1 MEEFEIR
8 TDIAKIRDLRIEANF
23 EDLTAAVRE
32 ISAPYQ
38 NLVVLP
44 ETVKNAASDRAR
56 LRKLRTRLDE
66 QRKEVKTACM
76 APVKAYEEALAPAF
90 AEIDKAVENIDTQV
104 KKFESQAVEEKLAE
118 LEAFFNE
125 HLNEAVE
132 GYVSW
137 AKIREM
143 HPKWVN
149 KGYELTQAKNDIMLD
164 LGHVESGLAALR
176 GYPQQ
181 HKAVLLDE
189 FKRRYDLGDVVARYA
204 RIMEV
209 EAYERQRA
217 ERKKAEDAARAQQEA
232 EKPQTRETT
241 PQAAENPAEGQEMA
255 ESAIQEPIYKADFR
269 VYGTREQLMELK
281 KYMKAKGIRVEP
293 VPREG

>member
-8 TDIAKIRDLRIEANF
+8 TDIARIRDLRIEANF
-23 EDLTAAVRE
+23 EALTAAVHE
-32 ISAPYQ
+32 IAAPYQ
-38 NLVVLP
+38 NMVVLP
-44 ETVKNAASDRAR
+44 ETVKNAATDRAR

-66 QRKEVKTACM
+66 QRKEVKAACM
-76 APVKAYEEALAPAF
+76 APVKAYEDELAPAF

-104 KKFESQAVEEKLAE
+104 KNFEHQAAEEKMAE

-125 HLNEAVE
+125 KLSEAAE

-137 AKIREM
+137 AKIRDM

-149 KGYELTQAKNDIMLD
+149 KGYELTQAKNDIMID

-176 GYPQQ
+176 GYPEQ
-181 HKAVLLDE
+181 HKAILLDE
-189 FKRRYDLGDVVARYA
+189 FKKRYDLADVVSRYA
-204 RIMEV
+204 RIMEI

-217 ERKKAEDAARAQQEA
+217 KRKQAEEAAKAQQAA
-232 EKPQTRETT
+232 EKPQERETT
-241 PQAAENPAEGQEMA
+241 PQAQEKPAQGQEMA
-255 ESAIQEPIYKADFR
+255 ENTIQEPIYKADFR

-281 KYMKAKGIRVEP
+281 RYMKANGIRVEP
-293 VPREG
+293 VPKEG

>member
-8 TDIAKIRDLRIEANF
+8 TDIAKIRETRIEANF
-23 EDLTAAVRE
+23 EALTAAVHE
-32 ISAPYQ
+32 IAAPYQ
-38 NLVVLP
+38 NMVVTQD
-44 ETVKNAASDRAR
+44 TVKNAASDRAR

-90 AEIDKAVENIDTQV
+90 AEIDKAVDNIDVQV

-125 HLNEAVE
+125 KLSEAVE

-143 HPKWVN
+143 HPRWVN
-149 KGYELTQAKNDIMLD
+149 KGYELTQAKNDIMID

-176 GYPQQ
+176 GYPEQ
-181 HKAVLLDE
+181 HRAILLDE
-189 FKRRYDLGDVVARYA
+189 FKKRFDLSDVVARYA
-204 RIMEV
+204 RIMEI

-217 ERKKAEDAARAQQEA
+217 ERKKAEEAEKATQTA
-232 EKPQTRETT
+232 EKPQPRETT
-241 PQAAENPAEGQEMA
+241 PAAAEKPAQGQEMA
-255 ESAIQEPIYKADFR
+255 DSAIQEPIYKADFR

-281 KYMKAKGIRVEP
+281 RYMKASGIRVEP
-293 VPREG
+293 VPKE

>member
-32 ISAPYQ
+32 IAAPYQ

-90 AEIDKAVENIDTQV
+90 AEIDKAVDNIDTQV
-104 KKFESQAVEEKLAE
+104 KNFENMEREEKLAE

-125 HLNEAVE
+125 KLSEAAE

-149 KGYELTQAKNDIMLD
+149 KGYELTQAKNDIMVD
-164 LGHVESGLAALR
+164 MGHVESGLAALR
-176 GYPQQ
+176 GYPEQ
-181 HKAVLLDE
+181 HRAILLDE

-204 RIMEV
+204 RIMEI
-209 EAYERQRA
+209 EAYERQRN
-217 ERKKAEDAARAQQEA
+217 ERRKAEEAAKAQQAE
-232 EKPQTRETT
+232 EKPQSRETT
-241 PQAAENPAEGQEMA
+241 PQAAEKPAQGQEMA
-255 ESAIQEPIYKADFR
+255 ESAIQEPVYKADFR

-281 KYMKAKGIRVEP
+281 RYMKANGIRVEP
-293 VPREG
+293 VPKE

>member
-8 TDIAKIRDLRIEANF
+8 TDIAKIRDLRIDANF
-23 EDLTAAVRE
+23 EALTKAVHE
-32 ISAPYQ
+32 IAAPYQ
-38 NLVVLP
+38 NMVVLP
-44 ETVKNAASDRAR
+44 ETIKNAASDRAR

-66 QRKEVKTACM
+66 QRKEVKAACM

-90 AEIDKAVENIDTQV
+90 AEIDKAVDNIDAQV
-104 KKFESQAVEEKLAE
+104 KNFENLEREEKLAE

-125 HLNEAVE
+125 KLSEAVE

-137 AKIREM
+137 AKIRDM

-149 KGYELTQAKNDIMLD
+149 KGYELTQAKNDIMID

-176 GYPQQ
+176 GYPEQ
-181 HKAVLLDE
+181 HRAILLDE
-189 FKRRYDLGDVVARYA
+189 FKKRFDLSDVVARYA
-204 RIMEV
+204 RIMEI

-217 ERKKAEDAARAQQEA
+217 ERKKAEEAARAQQET
-232 EKPQTRETT
+232 EKPQPRETT
-241 PQAAENPAEGQEMA
+241 PPEPEKPAQGQEMA
-255 ESAIQEPIYKADFR
+255 ESTIQEPIYKADFR

-281 KYMKAKGIRVEP
+281 RYMKAKGIRVEP
-293 VPREG
+293 VPKE

>member
-23 EDLTAAVRE
+23 EALTKAVRE
-32 ISAPYQ
+32 IAAPYQ
-38 NLVVLP
+38 NMVVLP

-66 QRKEVKTACM
+66 QRKEVKAACM

-90 AEIDKAVENIDTQV
+90 AEIDKAVDNIDAQV
-104 KKFESQAVEEKLAE
+104 KNFENMEREEKLAE

-125 HLNEAVE
+125 KLSEAAE
-132 GYVSW
+132 GYVSF
-137 AKIREM
+137 AKIRDM

-149 KGYELTQAKNDIMLD
+149 KGYELTQAKNDIMID

-176 GYPQQ
+176 GYPEQ
-181 HKAVLLDE
+181 HRAILLDE
-189 FKRRYDLGDVVARYA
+189 FKKRFDLSDVVARYA
-204 RIMEV
+204 RIMEI
-209 EAYERQRA
+209 EAYERQRS
-217 ERKKAEDAARAQQEA
+217 ERRKAEEAARAQQEA
-232 EKPQTRETT
+232 EKPKPRETT
-241 PQAAENPAEGQEMA
+241 PPAPENPVQGQEMA
-255 ESAIQEPIYKADFR
+255 ESAIQEPVYKADFR

-281 KYMKAKGIRVEP
+281 RYMKANGIRVEP
-293 VPREG
+293 VPKEG